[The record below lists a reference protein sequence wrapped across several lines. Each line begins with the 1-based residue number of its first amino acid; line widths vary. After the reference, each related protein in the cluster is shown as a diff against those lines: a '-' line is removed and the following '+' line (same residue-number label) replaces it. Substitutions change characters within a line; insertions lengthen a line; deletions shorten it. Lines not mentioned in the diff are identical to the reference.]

1 MLTKLLCYPYNYIA
15 VVIICIAICEIVTS
29 IVYNEIITVN
39 EIFME
44 NILVPPAVITPN
56 GSRVITDEGTPSFL
70 VNCTAAGIPPPNIT
84 WSDPSGME
92 LPNDNNARIRLQD
105 HTTAQ
110 LMADDGF
117 TFLYH
122 VTRSLVI
129 TNTND
134 MDTGIYTCT
143 ADNGVVAVDSNTV
156 EVFVRG
162 M

>member
-1 MLTKLLCYPYNYIA
+1 MCDYLYIL
-15 VVIICIAICEIVTS
+15 
-29 IVYNEIITVN
+29 
-39 EIFME
+39 F
-44 NILVPPAVITPN
+44 LVPPTVITPN
-56 GSRVITDEGTPSFL
+56 DNRVITDERTPSFF

-84 WSDPSGME
+84 WRDPSGME
-92 LPNDNNARIRLQD
+92 LPNNNNMRIMLQD
-105 HTTAQ
+105 HTTPQ

-134 MDTGIYTCT
+134 SDTGNYTCI
-143 ADNGVVAVDSNTV
+143 ANNSVVAVDSNTV